1 MNSIRRNLLKWQ
13 IGALLATGLL
23 ASLITYALAWNA
35 FNQMRNDGLV
45 QIAYSIV
52 RHGLVENEGDGAEEE
67 DASDKG
73 QFVSQIWG
81 DDGELVYTSLDNG
94 GPPRQKPGHHTLS
107 WRGETWHVYTLED
120 GGVTIQVSN
129 SAARHYPLFRNIGPW
144 LLLPLTLMTAVLGG
158 LIWLAVGRALRPL
171 DKVRAEIMGQAVP
184 SLRTM
189 ETRDLPTE
197 VAPLG
202 EALNALLQRLE
213 QAFATERD
221 FIANAAHELRTP
233 LTAVRLQAQL
243 ADQARDAAQRAAAL
257 DQLRA
262 GVDRAAH
269 VVEQLLQMAR
279 LEPDAQQFTFAEVR
293 LDQLAKNAV
302 ADFSPQAED
311 RRIDLGVGTCRP
323 VRLSGHAESLRILL
337 SNLIENA
344 LRHTPAGGRIDVD
357 VDEEDGLARLD
368 VADSGP
374 GIPEE
379 FRERVFDR
387 FFRLAGSD
395 TPGSG
400 LGLPIARQAARL
412 HGGEITLG
420 ESPAGG
426 LRVRVAL
433 PTQAAGPAAPR

>member
-184 SLRTM
+184 SLRAM
-189 ETRDLPTE
+189 ETRDLPAE

-279 LEPDAQQFTFAEVR
+279 LEPDAQQFAFAEVR

-311 RRIDLGVGTCRP
+311 KRIDLGVGTCRP

-433 PTQAAGPAAPR
+433 PTHAAGPAAPR

>member
-189 ETRDLPTE
+189 ETKDLPAE

-279 LEPDAQQFTFAEVR
+279 LEPDAQQFAFAEVR

-302 ADFSPQAED
+302 ADFLPQAED
-311 RRIDLGVGTCRP
+311 KRIDLGVGTCRP

-337 SNLIENA
+337 SNLIDNA

-387 FFRLAGSD
+387 FFRLAGPD

-433 PTQAAGPAAPR
+433 PTHAAGPAAPR

>member
-81 DDGELVYTSLDNG
+81 DDGELVYTSLDKG

-189 ETRDLPTE
+189 ETKDLPAE

-279 LEPDAQQFTFAEVR
+279 LEPDAQQFAFAEVR

-387 FFRLAGSD
+387 FFRLAGPD

-433 PTQAAGPAAPR
+433 PTHAAGPAAPR

>member
-189 ETRDLPTE
+189 ETKDLPAE

-279 LEPDAQQFTFAEVR
+279 LEPDAQQFAFAEVR

-311 RRIDLGVGTCRP
+311 KRIDLGVGSCRP

-387 FFRLAGSD
+387 FFRLAGPD

-433 PTQAAGPAAPR
+433 PTHAAGPAAPR

>member
-1 MNSIRRNLLKWQ
+1 VNSIRRNLLKWQ

-184 SLRTM
+184 SLRAM
-189 ETRDLPTE
+189 ETRDLPAE

-279 LEPDAQQFTFAEVR
+279 LEPDAQQFAFAEVR

-311 RRIDLGVGTCRP
+311 KRIDLGVGSCRP

-379 FRERVFDR
+379 FRERVLDR
-387 FFRLAGSD
+387 FFRLAGPD
-395 TPGSG
+395 RPGSG

-433 PTQAAGPAAPR
+433 PTHAAGPAAPR

>member
-184 SLRTM
+184 SLRAM
-189 ETRDLPTE
+189 ETRDLPAE

-279 LEPDAQQFTFAEVR
+279 LEPDAQQFAFAEVR

-387 FFRLAGSD
+387 FFRLAGPD

-433 PTQAAGPAAPR
+433 PTHAAGPAAPR

>member
-184 SLRTM
+184 SLRAM
-189 ETRDLPTE
+189 ETRDLPAE

-279 LEPDAQQFTFAEVR
+279 LEPDAQQFAFAEVR

-311 RRIDLGVGTCRP
+311 KRIDLGVGSCRP

-357 VDEEDGLARLD
+357 VDEEDGL
-368 VADSGP
+368 V
-374 GIPEE
+374 
-379 FRERVFDR
+379 RERVFDR
-387 FFRLAGSD
+387 FFRLAGPD

-433 PTQAAGPAAPR
+433 PTHAAGPAAPR

>member
-94 GPPRQKPGHHTLS
+94 GPPRQKPGHHTLT

-184 SLRTM
+184 SLRAM
-189 ETRDLPTE
+189 ETRDLPAE

-279 LEPDAQQFTFAEVR
+279 LEPDAQQFAFAEVR

-387 FFRLAGSD
+387 FFRLAGPD

-433 PTQAAGPAAPR
+433 PTHAAGPAAPR

>member
-189 ETRDLPTE
+189 ETKDLPAE

-202 EALNALLQRLE
+202 EALTALLQRLE

-221 FIANAAHELRTP
+221 FIANAAHERRTP

-279 LEPDAQQFTFAEVR
+279 LEPDAQQFAFAEVR

-311 RRIDLGVGTCRP
+311 KRIDLGVGTCRP

-387 FFRLAGSD
+387 FFRLAGPD

-433 PTQAAGPAAPR
+433 PTHAAGPAAPR

>member
-94 GPPRQKPGHHTLS
+94 GPPRQKPGHHTLT

-184 SLRTM
+184 SLRAM
-189 ETRDLPTE
+189 ETRDLPAE

-279 LEPDAQQFTFAEVR
+279 LEPDAQQFAFAEVR

-311 RRIDLGVGTCRP
+311 KRIDLGVGSCRP

-387 FFRLAGSD
+387 FFRLAGPD

-433 PTQAAGPAAPR
+433 PTHAAGPAAPR

>member
-1 MNSIRRNLLKWQ
+1 VNSIRRNLLKWQ

-94 GPPRQKPGHHTLS
+94 GPPRQKPGHHTLT

-184 SLRTM
+184 SLRAM
-189 ETRDLPTE
+189 ETRDLPAE

-279 LEPDAQQFTFAEVR
+279 LEPDAQQFAFAEVR

-387 FFRLAGSD
+387 FFRLAGPD

-433 PTQAAGPAAPR
+433 PTHAAGPAAPR

>member
-184 SLRTM
+184 SLRAM
-189 ETRDLPTE
+189 ETRDLPAE

-279 LEPDAQQFTFAEVR
+279 LEPDAQQFAFAEVR

-311 RRIDLGVGTCRP
+311 KRIDLGVGTCRP

-387 FFRLAGSD
+387 FFRLAGPD

-433 PTQAAGPAAPR
+433 PTHAAGPAAPR